1 MKLETLKEIAV
12 EGEESFVECVLRL
25 KERDFTWNLLSGMV
39 LDVKMMMIKSL
50 LVDNNV
56 IEFKRQLY
64 MAAKLTET
72 ITLAQPLNNPESP
85 HYAKSFPHRIIS
97 GHHEAFYWA
106 LISEHSGV
114 VESLAHLLGWKGE
127 KWEFG
132 RTTSPFTNL
141 GLAIKYTLLGKD
153 GEAERHIAKLKARK
167 IPKYLEAYMMLLEAI
182 LSQSQ
187 SQAQEWLEQAVKLHR
202 RGDYTDVEK
211 LCAIPAIGLGWLAK
225 SRGLEVRVD
234 HPLAPGEVFESHDFS
249 YPEMDFLPKE
259 IQDRTWKDMVE

>member
-141 GLAIKYTLLGKD
+141 GLAIKYTLLG
-153 GEAERHIAKLKARK
+153 
-167 IPKYLEAYMMLLEAI
+167 
-182 LSQSQ
+182 
-187 SQAQEWLEQAVKLHR
+187 
-202 RGDYTDVEK
+202 
-211 LCAIPAIGLGWLAK
+211 
-225 SRGLEVRVD
+225 
-234 HPLAPGEVFESHDFS
+234 
-249 YPEMDFLPKE
+249 
-259 IQDRTWKDMVE
+259 

>member
-1 MKLETLKEIAV
+1 MKLETLKEIALKREETFHRRAQPLR
-12 EGEESFVECVLRL
+12 EGSFSWDLPGSMASYAKVI
-25 KERDFTWNLLSGMV
+25 G
-39 LDVKMMMIKSL
+39 IKSL
-50 LVDNNV
+50 LIDNDV
-56 IEFKRQLY
+56 IELKRQLF
-64 MAAKLTET
+64 MAAKCTEA
-72 ITLAQPLNNPESP
+72 IILAEPLNVKESQ
-85 HYAKSFPHRIIS
+85 HYTKSFSYRIIS

-106 LISEHSGV
+106 LISEHPGV

-187 SQAQEWLEQAVKLHR
+187 SQAQEWLEQAVKRHR

-259 IQDRTWKDMVE
+259 IRDRTWKDMVE